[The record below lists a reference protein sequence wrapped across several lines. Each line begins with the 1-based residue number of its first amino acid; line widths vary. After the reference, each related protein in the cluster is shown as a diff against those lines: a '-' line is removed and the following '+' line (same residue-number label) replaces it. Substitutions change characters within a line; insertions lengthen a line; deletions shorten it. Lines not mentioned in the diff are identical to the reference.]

1 MTTSLLDATAVIR
14 ACVFTLAGEP
24 LAFDVRSV
32 REVAVFEDWTAVPL
46 APGHMVGA
54 ANLRGD
60 VMPLVDARPLLGL
73 PVRRLE
79 QRVRTLVVVAEGL
92 EAALVIDGVTS
103 LEAFAEIVE
112 ATGSRHASWALGLLR
127 SEDRVVPLLDAA
139 RLLRGLRPGGSG
151 PTA

>member
-1 MTTSLLDATAVIR
+1 MSATLLDTTAVVR
-14 ACVFTLAGEP
+14 ACVFTLGGEP

-46 APGHMVGA
+46 APGHVVGA

-60 VMPLVDARPLLGL
+60 VMPIVDARPLLGL
-73 PVRRLE
+73 PARRLE
-79 QRVRTLVVVAEGL
+79 RRMRTLVVVAEGL

-103 LEAFAEIVE
+103 LEAFTEIVE
-112 ATGSRHASWALGLLR
+112 AAGSRHASWALGLLR

-139 RLLRGLRPGGSG
+139 RLLQGLRPGVAG
-151 PTA
+151 PAA